1 MGETQEMP
9 KQNKT
14 NDLFSL
20 VSSLGR
26 GPVLSALDEDE
37 NPPAPSPYSPKHPN
51 SMALYLSK
59 NYP

>member
-1 MGETQEMP
+1 MP

-26 GPVLSALDEDE
+26 DPALSALEEDE
-37 NPPAPSPYSPKHPN
+37 NHLPPPPHLHRSLKHPN
-51 SMALYLSK
+51 SMTLYLSK